1 MDNSRANNQIQKEKH
16 KCLVF
21 LKSLVHFSKQKF
33 NSQNYLFDLHI
44 IIVPS
49 FEQVEIALV
58 SIMYI
63 CLHFPT
69 LSVAHVMLLKMYYI
83 VLCAISLPSKHLLI
97 SSS

>member
-1 MDNSRANNQIQKEKH
+1 MDNSRANNQIQTEKH
-16 KCLVF
+16 KRLVF

-58 SIMYI
+58 HSCYRL
-63 CLHFPT
+63 CTFVSTFLHYQ
-69 LSVAHVMLLKMYYI
+69 LLMSCCSKCIYI
-83 VLCAISLPSKHLLI
+83 VLCAISSTSTH
-97 SSS
+97 